1 MVSASERQQPGPLT
15 IHLHHS
21 QLHLAFSFNELG
33 GQEQT
38 ACFQLWERV
47 YSTAPAMLPQ
57 IKGALSTQETATGPC
72 LPVAWRKWAIGAH
85 LPRSFSRAEPTLYS
99 IIVDSFTVT
108 FLGESVAIR
117 KICFIHVTVLMLT
130 SARCTY
136 RCVREQCFLVGDVCF
151 GDQSPCITDS
161 CLLTAT
167 GLLLSKGTFLWEAQ
181 AWSRNPCHRTSILPH
196 TSTWE
201 DFKLNWKQT
210 TLEMPSRRANGWRV
224 WKKGFCAVFGRFG
237 GFFIIIRTKN
247 FVGVICKSSWHSCCG
262 LQNFECC
269 NVTTFRQSASSH
281 G

>member
-1 MVSASERQQPGPLT
+1 
-15 IHLHHS
+15 
-21 QLHLAFSFNELG
+21 
-33 GQEQT
+33 
-38 ACFQLWERV
+38 
-47 YSTAPAMLPQ
+47 MLPQ
-57 IKGALSTQETATGPC
+57 IKGALSMQETATGPC

-108 FLGESVAIR
+108 FLGKSMAIR

-161 CLLTAT
+161 YLLTAT
-167 GLLLSKGTFLWEAQ
+167 GLLLSKGTFLREAQ